1 MRPANHFLAIL
12 VSGMIIAAH
21 ATDDAK
27 AESIESYPNRPI
39 TLVVPF
45 APGGGTDIVARVISE
60 KLGQA
65 TGQAVVVDNRA
76 GAGGT
81 IGSASGARAAADG
94 YTLTFAT
101 ASTHGVAPGLYTDL
115 SYDAVEDFAPVSLLV
130 TTPFVLAV
138 KKSMPV
144 DSVSELIELARKNPG
159 KLNYGSAG
167 VGSSNQ
173 LTVELFKMMAK
184 LDIVHIPYK
193 GSGPALV
200 DLAAGRVDLVIND
213 MSSLLSYITSDR
225 VKALA
230 VTSEE
235 RSPTLPDL
243 PTIDEEGLQGYEALA
258 WYGVLAPRDTPPPI
272 IEKLNSLLNEI
283 TQAPEMQERFQSM
296 GFNVVNWTP
305 DEFRSFMISQ
315 IEKWTEVIEVSGAKA
330 E

>member
-1 MRPANHFLAIL
+1 MRPASRFLAVL
-12 VSGMIIAAH
+12 ALGMITSAH
-21 ATDDAK
+21 AADNARAKMTD
-27 AESIESYPNRPI
+27 SYPSRPI

-45 APGGGTDIVARVISE
+45 APGGGTDIVARAISE

-65 TGQAVVVDNRA
+65 TGQAVVVDNRP

-101 ASTHGVAPGLYTDL
+101 ASTHGVAPGLYADL
-115 SYDAVEDFAPVSLLV
+115 PYDAVEDFVPIALLV

-138 KKSMPV
+138 KNSMPV
-144 DSVSELIELARKNPG
+144 DSVSELIELARKSPG

-184 LDIVHIPYK
+184 VDIVHIPYK

-200 DLAAGRVDLVIND
+200 DLAAGRIDLVIND
-213 MSSLLSYITSDR
+213 MSSLLSYITSGR

-230 VTSEE
+230 VTSRE

-243 PTIDEEGLQGYEALA
+243 PTIDEEGLPGYEALA
-258 WYGVLAPRDTPPPI
+258 WYGVLAPRGTPAPI
-272 IEKLNSLLNEI
+272 VEKLNRLLNGI
-283 TQAPEMQERFQSM
+283 TQTPEMRERFQAM
-296 GFNVVNWTP
+296 GFDVVNWKP
-305 DEFRSFMISQ
+305 EEFRGFMISQ
-315 IEKWTEVIEVSGAKA
+315 IHKWAKVIEESGAKA